1 MMPNPAKQKAFTL
14 IEVVVALT
22 ILGWVLGSVLFLVS
36 QYADERSMMR
46 ERFYSNQVAW
56 NQLMENYQR
65 SRGWMPLTESTDIIL
80 NGEESQGG
88 QNWNWQMDVAT
99 ALGRDLFRYEAI
111 VYPEETD
118 SSQSRLVMY
127 LVNQQGGQQ

>member
-1 MMPNPAKQKAFTL
+1 M
-14 IEVVVALT
+14 ALT

-36 QYADERSMMR
+36 QYADERGMMR

-65 SRGWMPLTESTDIIL
+65 SRGWMPVTESTNIVL

-88 QNWNWQMDVAT
+88 QDWHWQLDVAT
-99 ALGRDLFRYEAI
+99 ALGRDLFRYETIA
-111 VYPEETD
+111 YPEDTD